1 MGKRCKKITNGER
14 LAVIETKLDELSKH
28 FSNHLHQHQAIIK
41 GCLTLAGTAAISLMS
56 WVAKILWNVGHSVK

>member
-1 MGKRCKKITNGER
+1 MKKSKKVTNSER
-14 LAVIETKLDELSKH
+14 LAIIETKLDDLNIH
-28 FSNHLHQHQAIIK
+28 FTNHLHQHQAIIK